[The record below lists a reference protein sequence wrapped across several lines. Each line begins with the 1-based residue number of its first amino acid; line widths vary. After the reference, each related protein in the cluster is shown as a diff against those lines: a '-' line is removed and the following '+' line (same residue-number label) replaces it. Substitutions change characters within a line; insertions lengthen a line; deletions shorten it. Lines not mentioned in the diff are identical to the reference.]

1 MIQVGA
7 VERIG
12 QLGPEWNSLFAAGP
26 GLQSRRVWF
35 EATERAALPEG
46 ATPHIVTVHQDGQPI
61 ALLPLQTSGTSM
73 PVSLTSPYTT
83 EFQPLLAP
91 GIDPARLEPVH
102 IGAALGRHL
111 RRWPLVRLEALDPA
125 WPLLTPL
132 LAGLRQSGMT
142 AQRFDHF
149 GNWREDVAGLAWPDY
164 LARRPG
170 ALRETIRRRSRAA
183 AKDPSIRLE
192 IVDGTDGLTRAMD
205 AYETVYAQSWKEPEP
220 YPHFNEVLLP
230 LAASLGTLRLAVMW
244 QGDTPLAAQYWTVVD
259 GVATVLKLAHVDGAK
274 ALSPGTVLTAHV
286 IHRLLE
292 QETIT
297 RLDFGRGDDLY
308 KKDWTTTRQQRIGV
322 MIANPLRAA
331 GLAEILRHWA
341 GQARRTLLNR
351 RRPRDQG

>member
-1 MIQVGA
+1 MIHVDA
-7 VERIG
+7 TDRIDR
-12 QLGPEWNSLFAAGP
+12 LGPEWDPLFEAGP
-26 GLQSRRVWF
+26 GLQSRRAWF
-35 EATERAALPEG
+35 ESTQRAALPE
-46 ATPHIVTVHQDGQPI
+46 AAVPHIVTVRENGQPLAI
-61 ALLPLQTSGTSM
+61 LPLQSSSPRM
-73 PVSLTSPYTT
+73 LLSLTSPYTT

-91 GIDPARLEPVH
+91 LQTPGLDAVR

-125 WPLLTPL
+125 WPLLAPL
-132 LAGLRQSGMT
+132 LAGFRQSGMT

-149 GNWREDVAGLAWPDY
+149 GNWRENVAGLDWNAY

-170 ALRETIRRRSRAA
+170 ALRETIRRRGRTA

-192 IVDGTDGLTRAMD
+192 IVQGTDGLARAMN
-205 AYETVYAQSWKEPEP
+205 AYEAVYAQSWKEPEP

-230 LAASLGTLRLAVMW
+230 RAASLGTLRLAVMW

-259 GVATVLKLAHVDGAK
+259 RTATVLKLAHVDGAK

-286 IHRLLE
+286 IRHLL
-292 QETIT
+292 QDETIET
-297 RLDFGRGDDLY
+297 LDFGRGDDPY

-322 MIANPLRAA
+322 MLANPLRIH

-341 GQARRTLLNR
+341 GQARRTILSR
-351 RRPRDQG
+351 RHHLGQG